1 MTENRGSEQIGVH
14 LPACV
19 FHGHDFYRPQLPVA
33 GIIDQNVDA
42 PLCVEHCLDAG
53 TGRFFI
59 GHIQLERNDTVFPKR
74 FELVHAACR
83 CIYLV
88 TFAGQE
94 TCCLAANAAAAAADE
109 YDFFHVQSY
118 QEFALNQIIWRIF
131 AITMI
136 CTSLQHKTY
145 KEILALLPNL
155 EMAEIRLDLCPLSD
169 EEIQDIFSQ
178 TDIPLVAT
186 CRGAGIAGRAGNDEK
201 AGIADQVGNDV
212 KVGNDDKAWE
222 EAERRLTL
230 AVESGARFAD
240 LELEAPSAFSRRFQ
254 KLCRESGTELIRS
267 YHNYE
272 DTPDEHGL
280 QITLARCFR
289 YGADIA
295 KIVPTCKSAEDAAR
309 TEALYSVILEDVE
322 SLQGRLI
329 AFGMGE
335 HGKDTRIECLRRGA
349 PFTYAALTEDEATAP
364 GQPLAKEL
372 AGLIYGNRKPL
383 RRPGLRMPASK
394 SFAQRA
400 ILAAA
405 LSEGTSHLYG
415 YTSCEDSE
423 AALQVAR
430 SLGACVQQDGETL
443 IIDGIGPIEQALGL
457 QLLNVGESGLL
468 ARLCI
473 PVLSAINGNP
483 FALEGYGTLTRRP
496 MNAAASI
503 MAAFGV
509 LIGNLNEVPGRE
521 IRVPLTVKGSLI
533 PGSAEVS
540 GESGSQLISGL
551 LMALPLCSK
560 DSTLYVTKP
569 KSIPYMYITLDVL
582 RHFGISTRSE
592 MEGDA
597 QLIEEEDWGGCTGIT
612 FKVRGG
618 QSYKATDLEIES
630 DWSAA
635 APFLVAGAIFGSTE
649 VEGMDMKSIQAD
661 IAIIDVLVEAG
672 ALISQLDGGTVCA
685 RRAPLESFVFDL
697 NHAPDLFP
705 VVSVLAAFCAG
716 ESRIAGLGRLSG
728 KESDRAAAILEMLQ
742 QMGVESWAEGDVL
755 VVQGESLTSR
765 LLNGRLLNGGAYTSR
780 HDHRMAM
787 ALKVASLGA
796 AEPIVIDDEACVAKS
811 FPDFFEIF
819 R

>member
-1 MTENRGSEQIGVH
+1 
-14 LPACV
+14 
-19 FHGHDFYRPQLPVA
+19 
-33 GIIDQNVDA
+33 
-42 PLCVEHCLDAG
+42 
-53 TGRFFI
+53 
-59 GHIQLERNDTVFPKR
+59 
-74 FELVHAACR
+74 
-83 CIYLV
+83 
-88 TFAGQE
+88 
-94 TCCLAANAAAAAADE
+94 
-109 YDFFHVQSY
+109 
-118 QEFALNQIIWRIF
+118 
-131 AITMI
+131 MI

-145 KEILALLPNL
+145 KEILDILPGL

-169 EEIQDIFSQ
+169 EEIEDLFSQ

-186 CRGAGIAGRAGNDEK
+186 CRGTEIAGQAGDNEKGAVNDE
-201 AGIADQVGNDV
+201 
-212 KVGNDDKAWE
+212 AWE
-222 EAERRLTL
+222 ESERRLTL
-230 AVESGARFAD
+230 AVQAGARFAD

-254 KLCRESGTELIRS
+254 KLCRECGTELIRS
-267 YHNYE
+267 YHNFE
-272 DTPDEHGL
+272 STPDEKGL
-280 QITLARCFR
+280 QLTLARCFR

-295 KIVPTCKSAEDAAR
+295 KIVATCNSAEDAAR
-309 TEALYSVILEDVE
+309 LEALYSVILEDVE

-329 AFGMGE
+329 AFGMGDA
-335 HGKDTRIECLRRGA
+335 GKDTRIECLRRGA
-349 PFTYAALTEDEATAP
+349 PFTYAALTAEEATAP
-364 GQPLAKEL
+364 GQPVAKDL
-372 AGLIYGNRKPL
+372 AGVIYGGRQPW

-405 LSEGTSHLYG
+405 LAEGTSHLYG

-430 SLGACVQQDGETL
+430 SLGAGVSQDGSTL
-443 IIDGIGPIEQALGL
+443 VIDGIGPITQGLGL

-473 PVLSAINGNP
+473 PVLSAINGVP

-509 LIGNLNEVPGRE
+509 LAGNLDESSGRE
-521 IRVPLTVKGSLI
+521 LHVPLTVRGTLI
-533 PGSAEVS
+533 PGNAEVS

-560 DSTLYVTKP
+560 DSTLYVTSP

-597 QLIEEEDWGGCTGIT
+597 QLLENEDWSGCTGIT
-612 FKVRGG
+612 FKVKGG
-618 QSYKATDLEIES
+618 QSYKAADIDIES

-635 APFLVAGAIFGSTE
+635 APVLVAGAIFGSAE
-649 VEGMDMKSIQAD
+649 IEGMDMKSIQAD

-672 ALISQLDGGTVCA
+672 ALISQLEGGTVCV
-685 RRAPLESFVFDL
+685 RRAPLEGFTFDL

-705 VVSVLAAFCAG
+705 VTAVLAAFCAG

-742 QMGVESWAEGDVL
+742 QMGVEAWAEGDVL
-755 VVQGESLTSR
+755 VVQGESLT
-765 LLNGRLLNGGAYTSR
+765 GRLLSGRLLKGGAYTSR

-787 ALKVASLGA
+787 ALRVASLGA
-796 AEPIVIDDEACVAKS
+796 AEPVVIDDEACVAKS
-811 FPDFFEIF
+811 FPDFFEAF
-819 R
+819 

>member
-1 MTENRGSEQIGVH
+1 
-14 LPACV
+14 
-19 FHGHDFYRPQLPVA
+19 
-33 GIIDQNVDA
+33 
-42 PLCVEHCLDAG
+42 
-53 TGRFFI
+53 
-59 GHIQLERNDTVFPKR
+59 
-74 FELVHAACR
+74 
-83 CIYLV
+83 
-88 TFAGQE
+88 
-94 TCCLAANAAAAAADE
+94 
-109 YDFFHVQSY
+109 
-118 QEFALNQIIWRIF
+118 
-131 AITMI
+131 MI

-145 KEILALLPNL
+145 KEILDILPGL
-155 EMAEIRLDLCPLSD
+155 EMAEIRLDRCSLSD
-169 EEIQDIFSQ
+169 EEIEDLFSQ

-186 CRGAGIAGRAGNDEK
+186 CRGTDG
-201 AGIADQVGNDV
+201 
-212 KVGNDDKAWE
+212 AWE
-222 EAERRLTL
+222 EAERRLSL
-230 AVESGARFAD
+230 AVQAGARFAD

-254 KLCRESGTELIRS
+254 KLCRECGTELIRS
-267 YHNYE
+267 YHNFE
-272 DTPDEHGL
+272 STPDEKGL
-280 QITLARCFR
+280 QLTLARCFR

-295 KIVPTCKSAEDAAR
+295 KIVATCNSAEDAAR
-309 TEALYSVILEDVE
+309 LEALYSVILEDVE

-329 AFGMGE
+329 AFGMGDA
-335 HGKDTRIECLRRGA
+335 GKDTRIECLRRGA
-349 PFTYAALTEDEATAP
+349 PFTYAALSADEATAP
-364 GQPLAKEL
+364 GQPVAKDL
-372 AGLIYGNRKPL
+372 AGVIYGSREPW
-383 RRPGLRMPASK
+383 RRSGLSMPASK

-405 LSEGTSHLYG
+405 LAEGTSHLYG
-415 YTSCEDSE
+415 YTTCEDSE

-430 SLGACVQQDGETL
+430 SLGAGVSQDGSTL
-443 IIDGIGPIEQALGL
+443 VIDGIGPVTQGLGL

-473 PVLSAINGNP
+473 PVLSAINGVP

-509 LIGNLNEVPGRE
+509 LAGNLDESSGRE
-521 IRVPLTVKGSLI
+521 LHVPLTVRGTLI
-533 PGSAEVS
+533 PGNAEVS

-560 DSTLYVTKP
+560 DSTLYVTSP

-597 QLIEEEDWGGCTGIT
+597 QLLENEDWSGCTGIT
-612 FKVRGG
+612 FKVKGG
-618 QSYKATDLEIES
+618 QSYKAADIDIES

-635 APFLVAGAIFGSTE
+635 APFLVAGAIFGSAE
-649 VEGMDMKSIQAD
+649 IEGMDMKSIQAD

-672 ALISQLDGGTVCA
+672 ALISQLEGGTVCV
-685 RRAPLESFVFDL
+685 RRAPLEGFTFDL

-705 VVSVLAAFCAG
+705 VVAVLAAFCAG

-742 QMGVESWAEGDVL
+742 QIGVEAWAEGDVL
-755 VVQGESLTSR
+755 VVQGESLT
-765 LLNGRLLNGGAYTSR
+765 GRLLSGRLFRGGSYTSR

-796 AEPIVIDDEACVAKS
+796 AEPIVTDDEACVAKS
-811 FPDFFEIF
+811 FPDFFEAF
-819 R
+819 